1 MVETLVY
8 CSLFIVGS
16 HYLIMF
22 KQTVLISVST
32 LLLRVLSSFAEQNHS
47 ASERWTFNENNSLD
61 PVNLNNILDGGNCN
75 NEQCFANT
83 GSLNPINLPL
93 LPIIF
98 AQSEDLPDGKCK
110 EDAQRFLK
118 ELQNGTLWAVQSKY
132 QKSRNLY
139 KLNYLKICVY
149 K

>member
-1 MVETLVY
+1 
-8 CSLFIVGS
+8 
-16 HYLIMF
+16 MF
-22 KQTVLISVST
+22 KQTVLISIST
-32 LLLRVLSSFAEQNHS
+32 LLLRVSSTEQNHS
-47 ASERWTFNENNSLD
+47 ASEQWTFNEHNSVD
-61 PVNLNNILDGGNCN
+61 SVNLNNILDGGNCN

-132 QKSRNLY
+132 QKNHRIYIN
-139 KLNYLKICVY
+139 
-149 K
+149 